1 MPARGARRNDEEHE
15 DIAGASR
22 KDRQG
27 GFLGGSIHRFLYP
40 SMESIAIAPIL
51 CLLTSIIQEVQ
62 VGVRTSH
69 VSAIPFV
76 PHCVKNGHLD
86 CQLYKQ

>member
-27 GFLGGSIHRFLYP
+27 EIGGGPQGLKKVPNQKSRGLVAPASYIRWCAREDSNSRP
-40 SMESIAIAPIL
+40 SDP
-51 CLLTSIIQEVQ
+51 
-62 VGVRTSH
+62 
-69 VSAIPFV
+69 
-76 PHCVKNGHLD
+76 
-86 CQLYKQ
+86 